1 VNYLHDECLGGLQQ
15 FGESQI
21 VIAERMIVL
30 VYVLAKDGVYAW
42 ISLDDQAAPAARLLR
57 WDRPLP
63 LVDLLVLTLPAG
75 ILPSAPIHAALPPD
89 RSSRLLGLVNNKL
102 YCLVGLL
109 GSKPSEK
116 LIVIRPFPCHLAVVC
131 NAPTLG
137 SQGARGLLLL
147 ARIGEGIFG
156 SRRAGGNIEVW
167 HCEGIR
173 KRFVYLPPP
182 KRSPPPP
189 TPVKSTVHGTHYLHL
204 FTLYLR
210 VIYSLIRLLILYSK
224 YNL

>member
-1 VNYLHDECLGGLQQ
+1 
-15 FGESQI
+15 
-21 VIAERMIVL
+21 MIVL
-30 VYVLAKDGVYAW
+30 VYVLAKDGVYAQ
-42 ISLDDQAAPAARLLR
+42 ISLDDQAALAACLLR
-57 WDRPLP
+57 WDHPLP

-75 ILPSAPIHAALPPD
+75 ILPSAPIHVALPPD

-116 LIVIRPFPCHLAVVC
+116 LIVIHPFPCHPPLLAVVC
-131 NAPTLG
+131 NAPALG
-137 SQGARGLLLL
+137 SRGARGLLLL

-156 SRRAGGNIEVW
+156 SRRAGGNIKVW

-182 KRSPPPP
+182 KHSPPSH
-189 TPVKSTVHGTHYLHL
+189 TCQINSTRDAL
-204 FTLYLR
+204 FTFIYALFTRYLFT
-210 VIYSLIRLLILYSK
+210 
-224 YNL
+224 N